1 MKDMMMKKFKEI
13 EPRIIVPLILGVMF
27 ALGDEA
33 SNPDGRIL
41 QSWSALL
48 SKMVLFCA
56 LFCLLFHLADVLLA
70 RLHEKQVTAL
80 ADAQDVHR
88 FFGHTWSV
96 GDWLKNAAVII
107 VCWLPYIFWLFPGV
121 YWSDTSKQLLIHYG
135 VEKFTDHHPFAL
147 TYLFGWFADF
157 GQWAFNNP
165 IYGLY
170 LIIAVQLIAAPL
182 IFSWLILYTRKM
194 GISPLLCN
202 IELAFFALFPLF
214 PVMFSSLAKDTI
226 SVLFFIPF
234 CILFVDVIRSK
245 GASISNPWIIMAIL
259 FCGLMTCLSKKAG
272 VYVVVPSLLLMFII
286 HVSKKAKVIA
296 FAIGAVIAIIMMVI
310 IPKAIMPALNIEP
323 GGKQESIPFA
333 IQQVAHDVKYNGED
347 MTPQEKKLVSDFLTI
362 DYKKIPEAYD
372 PQIADPVK
380 GTSLKNPAL
389 FGDFVKL
396 WLKKTVEHPVGH
408 LESWMG
414 LVRGWFSFSNNDGT
428 PSYMVVCTE
437 SAWYYDPILKYV
449 PQWPLKASH
458 SEAARSVYDMEQSVP
473 VLNVLFSRAF
483 WASIL
488 PCFMLYMAL
497 RPGKGKWHRV
507 ASMLPVDMSF
517 VYLLLVPV
525 SGMGGEPTRYVLQL
539 ICIAPLFLAFM
550 CGKRQQ
556 ADCGSNHVEAAE
568 SISK

>member
-1 MKDMMMKKFKEI
+1 ML
-13 EPRIIVPLILGVMF
+13 VPLILGVMF

-33 SNPDGRIL
+33 SNSDGRIF

-48 SKMVLFCA
+48 VKMALFCT
-56 LFCLLFHLADVLLA
+56 LFCLLFH
-70 RLHEKQVTAL
+70 VTASAISKL
-80 ADAQDVHR
+80 CEKRTTTVSDAQNTHR
-88 FFGHTWSV
+88 FFGHTWSSS
-96 GDWLKNAAVII
+96 DWLKNAVAII
-107 VCWLPYIFWLFPGV
+107 VCWLPYVFWLFPGV

-135 VEKFTDHHPFAL
+135 VEKFTDHHPFML

-157 GQWAFNNP
+157 GQWAFDNP

-170 LIIAVQLIAAPL
+170 LIIVAQLIAAPL
-182 IFSWLILYTRKM
+182 IFSWLILYTRRM
-194 GISPLLCN
+194 GVSVLLCN
-202 IELAFFALFPLF
+202 GELAFFALFPLF

-234 CILFVDVIRSK
+234 CILFVDVIRTK
-245 GASISNPWIIMAIL
+245 GSSILKPGIIAAIL
-259 FCGLMTCLSKKAG
+259 CCGLMTCLSKKAG
-272 VYVVVPSLLLMFII
+272 VYVVVPSLLLMLII
-286 HVSKKAKVIA
+286 HISKKAKVIA
-296 FAIGAVIAIIMMVI
+296 FSIGAVIAIIMMVI
-310 IPKAIMPALNIEP
+310 IPKAVMPALGIEP

-333 IQQVAHDVKYNGED
+333 IQQVAHDIKYNDED
-347 MTPQEKKLVSDFLTI
+347 MTLQEKKLVSNFLTI
-362 DYKKIPEAYD
+362 EYRKIPEAYD

-380 GTSLKNPAL
+380 GTSLKDPAL
-389 FGDFVKL
+389 FGDFIKL
-396 WLKKTVEHPVGH
+396 WLKKTVEHPIGH

-437 SAWYYDPILKYV
+437 SAWYYDPILKYM
-449 PQWPLKASH
+449 PQWPLRASH
-458 SEAARSVYDMEQSVP
+458 SMAARSVYDMEQSVP

-497 RPGKGKWHRV
+497 KPGKGKWHRV

-517 VYLLLVPV
+517 VYLMLVPV

-539 ICIAPLFLAFM
+539 ICIAPLFLALM
-550 CGKRQQ
+550 CGSQMGQ
-556 ADCGSNHVEAAE
+556 DLECGEVAE
-568 SISK
+568 DTMK

>member
-1 MKDMMMKKFKEI
+1 MMKKLKEI

-56 LFCLLFHLADVLLA
+56 LFCLLFHLADALLA
-70 RLHEKQVTAL
+70 RLHEKQATAL

-135 VEKFTDHHPFAL
+135 VEKFTDHHPFTL

-170 LIIAVQLIAAPL
+170 LIIVVQLIAAPL

-245 GASISNPWIIMAIL
+245 GALLSTPWIIMAIL

-507 ASMLPVDMSF
+507 ASLLPVDMSF

-550 CGKRQQ
+550 SSMPRTF
-556 ADCGSNHVEAAE
+556 NTVE
-568 SISK
+568 

>member
-1 MKDMMMKKFKEI
+1 MMMKKLKKI
-13 EPRIIVPLILGVMF
+13 EPRIIVPLILGVIF

-56 LFCLLFHLADVLLA
+56 LFCLLFHLADALLTK
-70 RLHEKQVTAL
+70 LHEKQAMAL
-80 ADAQDVHR
+80 ADMQDAHR

-96 GDWLKNAAVII
+96 GDWLKNAAAII

-170 LIIAVQLIAAPL
+170 LIIVVQLTAAPL

-234 CILFVDVIRSK
+234 CILFVDVIRSR
-245 GASISNPWIIMAIL
+245 GVSISNPWIIMAIL

-286 HVSKKAKVIA
+286 HISKRAKAVA

-310 IPKAIMPALNIEP
+310 IPKAIMPTLNIEP

-396 WLKKTVEHPVGH
+396 WLKKTIEHPVGH

-473 VLNVLFSRAF
+473 VLNVLFSGAF

-539 ICIAPLFLAFM
+539 ICVAPLFLALI
-550 CGKRQQ
+550 CGCQRK
-556 ADCGSNHVEAAE
+556 
-568 SISK
+568 